1 MEHRYS
7 KKREAILNAIRS
19 TDTHPSADW
28 VYEKLRGSFPDI
40 SLGTIYRNLAAFKNA
55 GLIRSVSVV
64 DGSERFDCRVYP
76 HPHFI
81 CKKCGRVMDI
91 STDPLS
97 VVEVPDLGDGF
108 TVDLVDVT
116 YYGQCPDCSQD

>member
-7 KKREAILNAIRS
+7 KKREAILDVIRS

-28 VYEKLRGSFPDI
+28 VYEKLRVNFPDI
-40 SLGTIYRNLAAFKNA
+40 SLGTIYRNIAAFKSA

-81 CKKCGRVMDI
+81 CTKCGKVIDV
-91 STDPLS
+91 STNPLTAIK
-97 VVEVPDLGDGF
+97 VPDLGDDF
-108 TVDLVDVT
+108 TVDSVDVT
-116 YYGQCPDCSQD
+116 YYGQCPDCTQD

>member
-55 GLIRSVSVV
+55 GLIRL
-64 DGSERFDCRVYP
+64 G
-76 HPHFI
+76 
-81 CKKCGRVMDI
+81 
-91 STDPLS
+91 LS
-97 VVEVPDLGDGF
+97 G
-108 TVDLVDVT
+108 
-116 YYGQCPDCSQD
+116 